1 MTNALF
7 SFPDENHKRQFKK
20 LSPTSR
26 NEIAERIFAADP
38 SVDRPAAG
46 AGFCEWLA
54 AAAGLQYQTL
64 TAC

>member
-26 NEIAERIFAADP
+26 NQIVERI
-38 SVDRPAAG
+38 S
-46 AGFCEWLA
+46 L
-54 AAAGLQYQTL
+54 LTLLL
-64 TAC
+64 TAQPQALAFASGWRLRLDRKTER